1 MEKISVKAARQPA
14 AIGHNVLV
22 QGWIR
27 TRRDCKG
34 GFSFLEAQR
43 RLLPGQPAGR
53 RRRRAAE
60 LRERGQAPHRRL
72 QRRRSKAR

>member
-1 MEKISVKAARQPA
+1 MQKISVKDARQAA

-34 GFSFLEAQR
+34 GFSFLEVNDGSLAGQLAGHRR
-43 RLLPGQPAGR
+43 RLRCQ
-53 RRRRAAE
+53 
-60 LRERGQAPHRRL
+60 LRERSQAPHRRL
-72 QRRRSKAR
+72 QRHRSKAK